1 LRKGLTECQRFR
13 IECQRLSTHAWGAAA
28 GKNGSL
34 AAQGRETAV
43 RDLIFVVII
52 VVFFVLCTL
61 YVRALDRS

>member
-1 LRKGLTECQRFR
+1 MPTLRYRGMGTM
-13 IECQRLSTHAWGAAA
+13 A

-34 AAQGRETAV
+34 AAQGRETNV

-52 VVFFVLCTL
+52 IVFFVLCTL